1 MADDAKKL
9 VTVMSVD
16 ICGFSAMAE
25 IDETAA
31 VAVVAGVRAALEAAA
46 EKHGGRIFSTAGD
59 GFMLE
64 FPSASSALLAAEM
77 LCKAIER
84 KSVRVGLH
92 LCDVVVQSNGDLLG
106 HGVNIAARLQ
116 QKAEPGTI
124 VASVDIQRAVRGA
137 LGNRLHPSGTVL
149 LEKLSETVELYTL
162 EAVAAPARSK
172 LKHGEHVLAVLPF
185 DNDSGDTGMD
195 YFSDGVAD
203 EIIHALMRHST
214 LKVIGRTSAFQFRG
228 SGKTNA
234 AAILKA
240 SHVLDGAV
248 HRQGPRLRVR
258 AQLIEARNGVAMW
271 SERYDGEVERA
282 FDLQDDIAAKVGAA
296 LKHAFTPQERT
307 DPIDPAAY
315 DLYLRARKIW
325 LTLSDIDE
333 EQAET
338 LLMRCVE
345 LAPNFAP
352 GWAGLASVRA
362 FLLPRDRDIIGQPM
376 HAAAVDAA
384 ETALEIDPDCPSAF
398 GALSML
404 KPAFAEH
411 GEKLRLV
418 DEALRRSP
426 NDPAML
432 MARSG
437 WLWGVGRVREALAA
451 AERAQRL
458 DPIGPVIESVRA
470 ALLMANG
477 EAEQAVEVARGAWA
491 RYPDSAFCWYI
502 EGLLYC
508 AAGRTDE
515 AEALTRKGVP
525 PKRGVSLKDVRVLQS
540 HIDLLKM
547 GESERRAACA
557 TMLEHAD
564 RAPGSLVLSTCMT
577 AASFGCADRAYDILF
592 KALDE
597 GRQLR
602 ADPHDGF
609 GMARAQSSL
618 QIFVNNGGT
627 PFYRSE
633 RFPAFCARLGLVEYW
648 LATGCWPDCAE
659 DVDYD
664 FKAACEQAAQ

>member
-1 MADDAKKL
+1 MTDDVKKL

-25 IDETAA
+25 IDENAA
-31 VAVVAGVRAALEAAA
+31 VAVVAGVRTALEAAA
-46 EKHGGRIFSTAGD
+46 AQHGGRIFSSAGD

-77 LCKAIER
+77 LVKAVSR
-84 KSVRVGLH
+84 KSVRVGVH
-92 LCDVVVQSNGDLLG
+92 LCDVVVQANGDLLG

-149 LEKLSETVELYTL
+149 LEKLSETIEVFTL
-162 EAVAAPARSK
+162 EAVAATARSK
-172 LKHGEHVLAVLPF
+172 LKHGEHLLAVLPF
-185 DNDSGDTGMD
+185 DNDSGDEAMD

-203 EIIHALMRHST
+203 EIIHALMRHSS

-228 SGKTNA
+228 PKKTDA
-234 AAILKA
+234 AAVLKA

-248 HRQGPRLRVR
+248 HREGPRLRVR
-258 AQLIEARNGVAMW
+258 AQLIESRNGVAMW
-271 SERYDGEVERA
+271 SERYEGEVERA

-296 LKHAFTPQERT
+296 LKHAFTPQERSE
-307 DPIDPAAY
+307 PIDPAAY
-315 DLYLRARKIW
+315 DLYLRARNIW

-376 HAAAVDAA
+376 HAAAVEAA
-384 ETALEIDPDCPSAF
+384 ETALEIDPDCPSAL

-426 NDPAML
+426 NDPALL
-432 MARSG
+432 MARAG
-437 WLWGVGRVREALAA
+437 WLWSVGRVREALAS
-451 AERAQRL
+451 AERAQKL

-477 EAEQAVEVARGAWA
+477 RPEEAVDVARAAWA

-508 AAGRTDE
+508 AAGRLDE
-515 AEALTRKGVP
+515 ADALTAKGVP
-525 PKRGVSLKDVRVLQS
+525 PKRGVSVKDVRVLQS

-547 GESERRAACA
+547 GVSERRAACM

-564 RAPGSLVLSTCMT
+564 RAPGSLVISSCMT
-577 AASFGCADRAYDILF
+577 AAAFGCADEAFDALF
-592 KALDE
+592 KALDS

-609 GMARAQSSL
+609 GMARAQSAL
-618 QIFVNNGGT
+618 QIFVNTGGT
-627 PFYRSE
+627 PFYRSN
-633 RFPAFCARLGLVEYW
+633 RFPALCARLGLVDYW
-648 LATGCWPDCAE
+648 LESGCWPDCAD
-659 DVDYD
+659 DVAYD
-664 FKAACEQAAQ
+664 FRVECERLAP